1 MSEERGR
8 AVGKG
13 GGGMNRGW
21 RWTVLLAVLPVLLTS
36 TGARAAKARHE
47 SRPAAA
53 VEPAKPAGAPVGLD
67 GKTFFFV
74 RERVMSFTPEDRA
87 GAIRRKLETFLKD
100 PLARP
105 EAISVLEA
113 ETSSEIVAGE
123 TVLMTVTDRDAAAEG
138 KPRAELAKEY
148 AEILRSGIR
157 DHIEAYGNRSILL
170 GAVYTLVATLVLAA
184 FLVLFR
190 RLFPRVYSAADAWKG
205 TRIRSIRF
213 QSVEVVQADTIV
225 AFLKGILRWIRI
237 LATALLF
244 YIYIPLVLSFF
255 PWTRGVAA
263 VLIGYVFGP
272 LKVVGNGIL
281 NFLPNL
287 FFIAVIAFVTHYVLR
302 LIRFFF
308 SGVEKGTFT
317 LPGFYSEWAEPT
329 YKIVR
334 VLAMAFA
341 AVVAFPY
348 IPGSESPAFR
358 GVSIFLGVLFSLG
371 STSAVA
377 NIVSGVIL
385 TYMRA
390 FRVGDRVKIA
400 DSVGDVIE
408 KTLLVTRVRTI
419 KNVDVT
425 IPNSMI
431 LASHIVN
438 YSSSAAEYGL
448 ILNTRV
454 TIGYDV
460 PWKRVHGLLVAAA
473 RKTEGILEP
482 PSPFVLQTSLDDFYV
497 SYELN
502 AYTGNPQV
510 MASTY
515 SLLHQNIQ
523 DAFNEA
529 GVEIMSPHYA
539 QIRDGNR
546 IAIPDS
552 SLPPGYEAPAF
563 RVARSPE
570 PGGKGGGGK
579 AGD

>member
-1 MSEERGR
+1 MIRRSW
-8 AVGKG
+8 
-13 GGGMNRGW
+13 W
-21 RWTVLLAVLPVLLTS
+21 RVLPVLLPLVMLS
-36 TGARAAKARHE
+36 TGAWAAKPRPE
-47 SRPAAA
+47 PKPAAA
-53 VEPAKPAGAPVGLD
+53 VEPAKPAAAPVGLD
-67 GKTFFFV
+67 GKTLFLV

-87 GAIRRKLETFLKD
+87 NAIRRKLEMFLKD

-105 EAISVLEA
+105 ETIAVIEA
-113 ETSSEIVAGE
+113 ESSSEIVAGE
-123 TVLMTVTDRDAAAEG
+123 VVLMTVTDRDAKAEG

-148 AEILRSGIR
+148 AEILRASVRG
-157 DHIEAYGNRSILL
+157 HIEAYGNRSLLL
-170 GAVYTLVATLVLAA
+170 GAVYTLFATLVLVA

-190 RLFPRVYSAADAWKG
+190 RLFPRLYSIADTWKG

-213 QSVEVVQADTIV
+213 QSVEVVNADTILG
-225 AFLKGILRWIRI
+225 FIKGTIRWVRI
-237 LATALLF
+237 LATGLLF

-263 VLIGYVFGP
+263 VLIGYIFRP
-272 LKVVGNGIL
+272 LKVVGEGIL
-281 NFLPNL
+281 DFLPNL
-287 FFIAVIAFVTHYVLR
+287 FFLAVIAFVTRYALR

-317 LPGFYSEWAEPT
+317 IPGFFREWGEPT

-334 VLAMAFA
+334 VLALAFA

-348 IPGSESPAFR
+348 LPGSQSPAFQ

-377 NIVSGVIL
+377 NIVAGVIL

-431 LASHIVN
+431 LASHIIN
-438 YSSSAAEYGL
+438 YSSSVTERGL
-448 ILNTRV
+448 ILNTGV

-460 PWKRVHGLLVAAA
+460 PWKRVHELLISAA
-473 RKTEGILEP
+473 RKTDGILEP
-482 PSPFVLQTSLDDFYV
+482 PAPFVLQTSLDDFYV

-510 MASTY
+510 MAATY

-529 GVEIMSPHYA
+529 GVEIMSPHFS

-546 IAIPDS
+546 MAVPDS
-552 SLPPGYEAPAF
+552 ALPPGYEPPAF
-563 RVARSPE
+563 RVERV
-570 PGGKGGGGK
+570 PGDPRKDG
-579 AGD
+579 

>member
-1 MSEERGR
+1 MIRKSWW
-8 AVGKG
+8 KF
-13 GGGMNRGW
+13 
-21 RWTVLLAVLPVLLTS
+21 LPVFLAMGLIS
-36 TGARAAKARHE
+36 VVAFAAKPGHE
-47 SRPAAA
+47 ARPAAA
-53 VEPAKPAGAPVGLD
+53 AEPAKPAGAPVGLD
-67 GKTFFFV
+67 GRTLFLV

-87 GAIRRKLETFLKD
+87 DAIRRKLEMFLKD

-105 EAISVLEA
+105 ETITVLDS
-113 ETSSEIVAGE
+113 ETSSEIMAGE
-123 TVLMTVTDRDAAAEG
+123 VVLMTVTDRDAAAEG

-148 AEILRSGIR
+148 AENLRSAVR
-157 DHIEAYGNRSILL
+157 RHITAYGNRSIVL
-170 GAVYTLVATLVLAA
+170 GAVYAAIATLVLVA

-190 RLFPRVYSAADAWKG
+190 RLFPRLYSAADAWKG
-205 TRIRSIRF
+205 SRIRSIRF
-213 QSVEVVQADTIV
+213 QSVEVVHADTIV
-225 AFLKGILRWIRI
+225 AFIKGILRWARI
-237 LATALLF
+237 LATILLF
-244 YIYIPLVLSFF
+244 YIYLPLVLSFF

-263 VLIGYVFGP
+263 VLIGYIFGP
-272 LKVVGNGIL
+272 LKTVGKGIL
-281 NFLPNL
+281 DFLPNL
-287 FFIAVIAFVTHYVLR
+287 FFIAVIAAVTHYALR
-302 LIRFFF
+302 LIRIFF

-317 LPGFYSEWAEPT
+317 IPGFYSEWGEPT
-329 YKIVR
+329 FKIVR
-334 VLAMAFA
+334 VLVVAFA

-348 IPGSESPAFR
+348 IPGSDSPAFR

-400 DSVGDVIE
+400 DSVGDVLE

-419 KNVDVT
+419 KNVYVT

-448 ILNTRV
+448 ILNTTV
-454 TIGYDV
+454 TIGYGTE
-460 PWKRVHGLLVAAA
+460 WRKVHELLISAA
-473 RKTEGILEP
+473 RRTEGILETP
-482 PSPFVLQTSLDDFYV
+482 APFVLQTSLDDFYV

-510 MASTY
+510 MAVTY

-529 GVEIMSPHYA
+529 GVEIMSPHYS

-546 IAIPDS
+546 MAIPDA
-552 SLPPGYEAPAF
+552 SLPPGYEPPAF
-563 RVARSPE
+563 RVQRVAGE
-570 PGGKGGGGK
+570 PPKGG
-579 AGD
+579 

>member
-1 MSEERGR
+1 MIRKSW
-8 AVGKG
+8 
-13 GGGMNRGW
+13 W
-21 RWTVLLAVLPVLLTS
+21 RFLAAALALGLLS
-36 TGARAAKARHE
+36 TGAWAAKPGPDA
-47 SRPAAA
+47 PPPGT
-53 VEPAKPAGAPVGLD
+53 VEPAKPAGAPVDLD
-67 GKTFFFV
+67 GKTLFLV

-87 GAIRRKLETFLKD
+87 RRIRRKLDEFLKD

-105 EAISVLEA
+105 ETITVLEA
-113 ETSSEIVAGE
+113 ETSSDIVADE
-123 TVLMTVTDRDAAAEG
+123 FFLMTVTDRDAAAEG
-138 KPRAELAKEY
+138 KPRAELAKEV
-148 AEILRSGIR
+148 AETLRSAVR
-157 DHIEAYGNRSILL
+157 RHIEAYGNRSIVL
-170 GAVYTLVATLVLAA
+170 GAVYTVIATLVLVA

-190 RLFPRVYSAADAWKG
+190 RLFSWLHSTADAWKG

-213 QSVEVVQADTIV
+213 QSVQLVGEGSVHALVKG
-225 AFLKGILRWIRI
+225 AFRWIRI
-237 LATALLF
+237 LATCLLF

-263 VLIGYVFGP
+263 ILTDYLLRPVS
-272 LKVVGNGIL
+272 VVGGGIL
-281 NFLPNL
+281 DFLPDL
-287 FFIAVIAFVTHYVLR
+287 FFIVVIVIVTHYALR
-302 LIRFFF
+302 LIRILF
-308 SGVEKGTFT
+308 SGMEKGTFKI
-317 LPGFYSEWAEPT
+317 PGFFSEWAEPT

-334 VLAMAFA
+334 VLVAAFA
-341 AVVAFPY
+341 VVVAFPY

-377 NIVSGVIL
+377 NIVSGLIL

-400 DSVGDVIE
+400 DSVGDVVE
-408 KTLLVTRVRTI
+408 KTLLVTRIRTI

-431 LASHIVN
+431 LSSHIVN
-438 YSSSAAEYGL
+438 YSSSATEYGL
-448 ILNTRV
+448 ILNTSV

-460 PWKRVHGLLVAAA
+460 PWKRVHELLISAA
-473 RKTEGILEP
+473 RRTDGILEP

-510 MASTY
+510 MAVTY

-539 QIRDGNR
+539 QVRDGNR
-546 IAIPDS
+546 MAIPDS
-552 SLPPGYEAPAF
+552 CLPPGYEPPVF
-563 RVARSPE
+563 RVARTPE
-570 PGGKGGGGK
+570 PDGKGGGGK
-579 AGD
+579 TAE

>member
-1 MSEERGR
+1 MIRKSWW
-8 AVGKG
+8 K
-13 GGGMNRGW
+13 
-21 RWTVLLAVLPVLLTS
+21 VLAAALALGLLS
-36 TGARAAKARHE
+36 TGASAAK
-47 SRPAAA
+47 SRPASKPAAA
-53 VEPAKPAGAPVGLD
+53 VETPKPAAAPVGLD
-67 GKTFFFV
+67 GKTLFFV

-87 GAIRRKLETFLKD
+87 GAIRRKLEMFLKD
-100 PLARP
+100 PLSHP
-105 EAISVLEA
+105 ETITVLDA
-113 ETSSEIVAGE
+113 ETTSEIMAGE
-123 TVLMTVTDRDAAAEG
+123 VVLMTITDRDAAAEG

-148 AEILRSGIR
+148 AESLRSAVR
-157 DHIEAYGNRSILL
+157 SHIEVYGNRSLLL
-170 GAVYTLVATLVLAA
+170 GAAYTLLATLVLAA

-190 RLFPRVYSAADAWKG
+190 RLFPRLYSIADSWKG
-205 TRIRSIRF
+205 TRIRSIRV
-213 QSVEVVQADTIV
+213 QSVEILNADTIIG
-225 AFLKGILRWIRI
+225 FIKGTIRWIRI
-237 LATALLF
+237 LATFLLF
-244 YIYIPLVLSFF
+244 YVYIPLVLSFF

-263 VLIGYVFGP
+263 VLIGYIFRP

-281 NFLPNL
+281 DFLPNL
-287 FFIAVIAFVTHYVLR
+287 FFLVVISAVTHYVLR
-302 LIRFFF
+302 VIRFFF

-317 LPGFYSEWAEPT
+317 IPGFYREWGEPT
-329 YKIVR
+329 FKIVR
-334 VLAMAFA
+334 VLVVAFA

-348 IPGSESPAFR
+348 LPGSGSPAFQ

-377 NIVSGVIL
+377 NIVAGLIL

-400 DSVGDVIE
+400 DSVGDVLE

-431 LASHIVN
+431 LASHIIN
-438 YSSSAAEYGL
+438 YSSSAGEFGL
-448 ILNTRV
+448 ILNTVV

-460 PWKRVHGLLVAAA
+460 PWKQVHELLISAA
-473 RKTEGILEP
+473 RKTNGILEP
-482 PSPFVLQTSLDDFYV
+482 PAPFVLQTSLDDFYV

-510 MASTY
+510 MAVTY

-539 QIRDGNR
+539 QVRDGNR
-546 IAIPDS
+546 MAIPDA
-552 SLPPGYEAPAF
+552 SLPPGYAPPAF
-563 RVARSPE
+563 RVERV
-570 PGGKGGGGK
+570 PGDPRKDG
-579 AGD
+579 